1 MRFGTPSPTITAM
14 RYIFEGLLVLHLVAW
29 AIVLG
34 GWLLNVRSAQPV
46 RGTFHGAL
54 TALVTGLLMA
64 GMIGLNLV
72 DDNVDWR
79 KLVAKFVIALVVTAL
94 AWEAHRNP
102 ERESRVST
110 TAIGSLTLVN
120 VFLAVFWN

>member
-1 MRFGTPSPTITAM
+1 M
-14 RYIFEGLLVLHLVAW
+14 RYIFDGLLVLHLVGW

-34 GWLLNVRSAQPV
+34 GWLVNPRSPQPV

-64 GMIGLNLV
+64 GMVGLKLV
-72 DDNVDWR
+72 DDNMDWR
-79 KLVAKFVIALVVTAL
+79 KLVAKFVIALVVTTL
-94 AWEAHRNP
+94 AWEVHRNP
-102 ERESRVST
+102 DRGSRIST

-120 VFLAVFWN
+120 VVLAVFWN